1 MRTCLDRL
9 IAEPHVAGPR
19 LKSESEY
26 LAQRLEVCRL
36 GGKISNDAFLD
47 AGAIQGALDMI
58 ANHVDMGVAQTE
70 IHQLLLQQL
79 DRATRLEEKASRFGC
94 SNRRRSLISMQ
105 ESMLSLTGVGKS
117 FKDVEALTHVDLEIH
132 SGQVIGLVGGNG
144 AGKTTLLR
152 LMAGVL
158 EPTKGNV
165 LFKGERVSSMRNKL
179 GVVPESTGLY
189 SRLTAWENIR
199 YHSRIYGVEDD
210 VAWNRVS
217 HFAKQL
223 DLSDSLSRH
232 TKGFSCGMRQ
242 KTALLRA
249 LAHGPDIL
257 LLDEPTAGL
266 DVTSARTV
274 RRLVSKLRDEVG
286 LIYSTHHL
294 AEAQQV
300 CDRIVIVHNGT
311 IRADGS
317 PGELLDLTNKPT
329 LEEAYVSLTS
339 DKARIR
345 AEDDK
350 KESKLAKW
358 WRMFLTGNTPR
369 TKGVE
374 EDE

>member
-1 MRTCLDRL
+1 M
-9 IAEPHVAGPR
+9 
-19 LKSESEY
+19 SESI
-26 LAQRLEVCRL
+26 LTL
-36 GGKISNDAFLD
+36 S
-47 AGAIQGALDMI
+47 
-58 ANHVDMGVAQTE
+58 GVA
-70 IHQLLLQQL
+70 
-79 DRATRLEEKASRFGC
+79 KRFD
-94 SNRRRSLISMQ
+94 
-105 ESMLSLTGVGKS
+105 E
-117 FKDVEALTHVDLEIH
+117 VEALTHVDLNIN

-152 LMAGVL
+152 LMAGVM
-158 EPTKGNV
+158 EPSDGTI
-165 LFKGERVSSMRNKL
+165 LFEGKKVSTMRTKL

-199 YHSRIYGVEDD
+199 YHSRMYGIPDD

-217 HFAKQL
+217 HFAERL

-232 TKGFSCGMRQ
+232 TKGFSRGMRQ

-274 RRLVSKLRDEVG
+274 RSLVGKLRDEGGTV
-286 LIYSTHHL
+286 IYSTHHL

-317 PGELLDLTNKPT
+317 PSELLEQTGEIT
-329 LEEAYVSLTS
+329 LEDAYVSLTS
-339 DKARIR
+339 DKARSR
-345 AEDDK
+345 KEDDV
-350 KESKLAKW
+350 KESKMSSW
-358 WRMFLTGNTPR
+358 WRKFLTGRTPENEE
-369 TKGVE
+369 VN

>member
-1 MRTCLDRL
+1 M
-9 IAEPHVAGPR
+9 
-19 LKSESEY
+19 SET
-26 LAQRLEVCRL
+26 L
-36 GGKISNDAFLD
+36 
-47 AGAIQGALDMI
+47 
-58 ANHVDMGVAQTE
+58 
-70 IHQLLLQQL
+70 
-79 DRATRLEEKASRFGC
+79 
-94 SNRRRSLISMQ
+94 
-105 ESMLSLTGVGKS
+105 LSLVGVGKS
-117 FKDVEALTHVDLEIH
+117 FKEVDALIHVDLEIK

-152 LMAGVL
+152 LMAGVM
-158 EPTKGNV
+158 EPSKGTIM
-165 LFKGERVSSMRNKL
+165 FQEKPVSSMRRKL

-199 YHSRIYGVEDD
+199 YHSRIYGIDD
-210 VAWNRVS
+210 EIAWNRVN
-217 HFAKQL
+217 HFAGLL
-223 DLSDSLSRH
+223 DITDALSRH
-232 TKGFSCGMRQ
+232 TKGFSRGMRQ

-274 RRLVSKLRDEVG
+274 RRLVGQLRDEGGTV
-286 LIYSTHHL
+286 IYSTHHL

-317 PGELLDLTNKPT
+317 PDELLQETGQES

-339 DKARIR
+339 DKARVR
-345 AEDDK
+345 SEDDK

-358 WRMFLTGNTPR
+358 WRRFLTGSTPDL
-369 TKGVE
+369 KEVS